1 MMTLLQNKYLYH
13 LSLIAVTAFLLTAC
27 SKNDDLL
34 IGGPDPVE
42 TAPYANGFFIITE
55 GSYGQTAG
63 TVHFYNYDADTVTT
77 RVYEKENPGKL
88 TSNAAKTSTLQ
99 FATVYSGKLFLMSKI
114 NGPLIRLDAATLKE
128 EVRFNQETSNWRS
141 LVGIKGAEGL
151 VSANDGVYV
160 INLNTLM
167 PQYKLTSV
175 SAVNSGDML
184 VSDNYVFLLQSN
196 GAKII
201 SGSNYSFVKG
211 FSNINRGFAKTPN
224 GKVWAATGSRLI
236 AIDKNLDTA
245 GIALPVTIGSFGL
258 DAPTRLTAST
268 KENAVFYHSGANI
281 YKYVDGNA
289 ASLSQP
295 FITIDIAPFMVYG
308 SIRYDR
314 NKDYIVVNGIQGYG
328 GSSGVNYLLIYNAST
343 GTLVKNIK
351 YGNDGSVVDFNH
363 IYFPGLAVFR

>member
-1 MMTLLQNKYLYH
+1 MTIFKNKYLTR
-13 LSLIAVTAFLLTAC
+13 LSITATIAILLTAC
-27 SKNDDLL
+27 SKNDDLP

-42 TAPYANGFFIITE
+42 RTPYANGFFIITE
-55 GSYGQTAG
+55 GSYGQTSG
-63 TVHFYNYDADTVTT
+63 TVQFYRYGADTVATK
-77 RVYEKENPGKL
+77 VYEKENPGKI

-99 FATVYSGKLFLMSKI
+99 FATMYSGKLFLMSKI

-141 LVGIKGAEGL
+141 LVGVKGAEGL
-151 VSANDGVYV
+151 VSANDGVYAL
-160 INLNTLM
+160 NLNTLI

-175 SAVNSGDML
+175 SAVNTGDML
-184 VSDNYVFLLQSN
+184 VSGNYVFLLQSN

-201 SGSNYSFVKG
+201 SAHNYSFVKG

-224 GKVWAATGSRLI
+224 GKVWAATGNRLI

-245 GIALPVTIGSFGL
+245 GVTLPVAVGSFGL

-289 ASLSQP
+289 TSLSQP

-308 SIRYDR
+308 AIRYDS
-314 NKDYIVVNGIQGYG
+314 NKDYLVVNGIQGYG
-328 GSSGVNYLLIYNAST
+328 GASGVNYLLIYNAST
-343 GTLVKNIK
+343 GALIKNIK

-363 IYFPGLAVFR
+363 IYFPGLAVFH